1 MAGKYAAN
9 HGVTKPIG
17 GSGRSIK
24 GFRVVSDFETLLG
37 QELKNSRTYMALPE
51 RFVFQALQA
60 NEAIEDAE
68 ADLADQKERVR
79 IVTQNDHD
87 DRHGNTP
94 VVIQRVQG
102 ERGDPGPPGPPGVGN
117 PGPPGPP
124 GPPGTPGVGV
134 PGPPGPPGTPPN
146 LQPVI
151 EEMTRRLGEADA
163 ARARARDLE
172 LQNELAHLRA
182 EQARNAEISR
192 MAAQAAANLTSIPS
206 EIRILQPPAPA
217 VPTVDHHARQALE
230 HVSRQAADS
239 HAATM
244 AYVRQQAAEMGG
256 LAGAFS
262 EGMGSVRDGLG
273 ALGSA
278 VRDAMTARSSDEPMV
293 VVTGGYPPPP
303 PAPGAGRIPVRK
315 NLKPKAKAVVA
326 PTPPPPP
333 APDAGAIA
341 RAAKEAKKAAAA
353 AAALAPSAPQPEP
366 EPEGEDPPLT
376 AEQREKKE
384 ARSRKLLERY
394 AKPKKLVKP
403 KTKKDDARPP
413 AGLSLQ
419 KGVKDHHKKL
429 TKHGPQK
436 PVVVPADSPPP
447 PAPKVPHT
455 KPPPA
460 LPRGTKRKKPEPDTR
475 ATKRRVRATDV

>member
-17 GSGRSIK
+17 WSGRSIK

-37 QELKNSRTYMALPE
+37 EELKNSKTYLALPE
-51 RFVFQALQA
+51 RYVFQAIQA

-68 ADLADQKERVR
+68 ADLADQKARVR
-79 IVTQNDHD
+79 VVTQDDHD
-87 DRHGNTP
+87 DRHSDTP
-94 VVIQRVQG
+94 TVIHRVRG
-102 ERGDPGPPGPPGVGN
+102 ERGERGTRGDD
-117 PGPPGPP
+117 
-124 GPPGTPGVGV
+124 GTPGA
-134 PGPPGPPGTPPN
+134 PGPQGPAGPSPN

-278 VRDAMTARSSDEPMV
+278 VRDAMTSRSSDEPMV
-293 VVTGGYPPPP
+293 VITGGYPPPP

-315 NLKPKAKAVVA
+315 NLKPTAKAKAVVA
-326 PTPPPPP
+326 PTPPPPPPPP

-403 KTKKDDARPP
+403 KTKKDDPP

-455 KPPPA
+455 RPPPA
-460 LPRGTKRKKPEPDTR
+460 LPKGTKRKKPEPDTR

>member
-37 QELKNSRTYMALPE
+37 EELKNSKTYLSLPE
-51 RFVFQALQA
+51 RYVFQAIQA

-68 ADLADQKERVR
+68 ADLADQKARVR
-79 IVTQNDHD
+79 VVTQDDHD
-87 DRHGNTP
+87 DRHSDTP
-94 VVIQRVQG
+94 TVIHRVRG
-102 ERGDPGPPGPPGVGN
+102 ERGERGTRGDD
-117 PGPPGPP
+117 
-124 GPPGTPGVGV
+124 GTPGA
-134 PGPPGPPGTPPN
+134 PGPQGPAGPSPN

-192 MAAQAAANLTSIPS
+192 MAAQAAANLTGIPS

-333 APDAGAIA
+333 PPPAPDAGAIA

-376 AEQREKKE
+376 AEEREKKE

>member
-37 QELKNSRTYMALPE
+37 EELKNSKTYLSLPE
-51 RFVFQALQA
+51 RYVFQAIQA

-68 ADLADQKERVR
+68 ADLADQKDRVR
-79 IVTQNDHD
+79 VVTQDDHD
-87 DRHGNTP
+87 DRHSDTP
-94 VVIQRVQG
+94 TVIHRVRG
-102 ERGDPGPPGPPGVGN
+102 ERGERGTRGDD
-117 PGPPGPP
+117 
-124 GPPGTPGVGV
+124 GTPGA
-134 PGPPGPPGTPPN
+134 PGPQGPAGPSPN

-315 NLKPKAKAVVA
+315 NLKPKAKAKAVVA

-333 APDAGAIA
+333 PPDAGAIA

-376 AEQREKKE
+376 AEQREKRE

-403 KTKKDDARPP
+403 KTKKDDPP

>member
-17 GSGRSIK
+17 GSGRFIK

-37 QELKNSRTYMALPE
+37 EELKNSKTYLSLPE
-51 RFVFQALQA
+51 RYVFQAIQA

-68 ADLADQKERVR
+68 RDLADQKERVR
-79 IVTQNDHD
+79 VVTQDDHD
-87 DRHGNTP
+87 DRHSDTP
-94 VVIQRVQG
+94 TVIHRVRG
-102 ERGDPGPPGPPGVGN
+102 ERGERGTRGDD
-117 PGPPGPP
+117 
-124 GPPGTPGVGV
+124 GTPGA
-134 PGPPGPPGTPPN
+134 PGPQGPVGPSPN

-256 LAGAFS
+256 LAGAFG

-293 VVTGGYPPPP
+293 VITGGDPPPP

-315 NLKPKAKAVVA
+315 NLKPKAKAKAVVA
-326 PTPPPPP
+326 PTPPPPPPPP

-366 EPEGEDPPLT
+366 EPEAEQPRNIFNRDGLPLT
-376 AEQREKKE
+376 AEEREKKE

-403 KTKKDDARPP
+403 KTKKDDPP

-455 KPPPA
+455 RPPPA
-460 LPRGTKRKKPEPDTR
+460 LPKGTKRKKPEPDTR
-475 ATKRRVRATDV
+475 ATKRRVRAADV